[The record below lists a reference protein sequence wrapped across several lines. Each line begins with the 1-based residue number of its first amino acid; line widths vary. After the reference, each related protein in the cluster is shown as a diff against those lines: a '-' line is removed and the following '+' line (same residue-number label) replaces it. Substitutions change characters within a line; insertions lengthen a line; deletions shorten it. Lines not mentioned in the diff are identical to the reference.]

1 MKPPATVYPR
11 YSVWSDVATQ
21 SYEIV
26 RWDDQRTQTVV
37 QSNIRTY
44 EKAHQALA
52 DWRRRA
58 ATAKEQT

>member
-1 MKPPATVYPR
+1 
-11 YSVWSDVATQ
+11 VWSDVATQ